1 MKPVRLF
8 CYMFLLA
15 QVVDLTVHN
24 VQSVFNSIPIIL
36 NLLANRN
43 IALIYSVTI
52 CEQKAKDCA
61 RSGSFQHKLQHHCF
75 QLDVCRLS

>member
-15 QVVDLTVHN
+15 FVDLTVHN
-24 VQSVFNSIPIIL
+24 VQSVFNSVPIIL
-36 NLLANRN
+36 NSLANRN
-43 IALIYSVTI
+43 IAMIYSLTI
-52 CEQKAKDCA
+52 CEQKTKDCA
-61 RSGSFQHKLQHHCF
+61 RSGSFQHKLQRHCF